1 MPIDRA
7 RVLAIFEALGANLSE
22 PTTLCLIG
30 STPAIMLGQDER
42 QTQDIDVWHP
52 ASDYDAGELMRI
64 CSEIGVLFD
73 PKGELD
79 PEAVYLQIVRPGIV
93 SLPPSVEA
101 EMIGRFGKLAVAM
114 PPPAVIAAA
123 KLTRATER
131 DIEDVAWWVRERALD
146 LHMIEVAIDA
156 MPRAIDRETA
166 RDNMVIVKLV
176 TTEGRQ

>member
-7 RVLAIFEALGANLSE
+7 RVLAIFEALGSKLSRR
-22 PTTLCLIG
+22 TTLCLIG

-52 ASDYDAGELMRI
+52 GSDYDAGELARA
-64 CSEIGVLFD
+64 CLDLGVLFD

-93 SLPPSVEA
+93 SLPASIEPEIIA
-101 EMIGRFGKLAVAM
+101 RFGELAIAM
-114 PPPAVIAAA
+114 PSPAVIAAA
-123 KLTRATER
+123 KLTRASER
-131 DIEDVAWWVRERALD
+131 DLEDVAWWVCQRALD
-146 LHMIEVAIDA
+146 LGGIEEAIERL
-156 MPRAIDRETA
+156 PRAIDRETA

-176 TTEGRQ
+176 TTQGRQ